1 MKEIIHGRPFIQEIK
16 DFLTFP
22 LRSLVLFY
30 SDKWGLSSLA
40 SERYYFVSREVTGY
54 CLDVGCGRNNR
65 FITEFLNG
73 NGKGIDV
80 FPYEGLSEEN
90 IVRDISCFPFISE
103 TFDSVTFIANIN
115 HIPKSLRDI
124 ELVEAYRVLK
134 TGGNVI
140 VTMGNPLAEILA
152 HKAIALYDK
161 VFKTK
166 YDIDAER
173 GMHHEEEYYIL
184 DSEII
189 RRLKYANFVNIKKR
203 LFWTQWGLNHLL
215 IGWK

>member
-40 SERYYFVSREVTGY
+40 SERYYYVSREVTGY

-90 IVRDISCFPFISE
+90 IVEDISRFPFISE

-124 ELVEAYRVLK
+124 ELAEAYRILK
-134 TGGNVI
+134 KGGNVI

-184 DSEII
+184 DSEIT
-189 RRLKYANFVNIKKR
+189 RRLEYASFVNIKKR
-203 LFWTQWGLNHLL
+203 SFWTQWGLNHLL